1 VTTPRTIAEAA
12 PQLRAGSL
20 RSLDLVEE
28 CLEQIDRF
36 EAQTKAWVLVDA
48 DGAGR
53 QARQLDDELR
63 AGRWRGPLHGIPLGI
78 KDIVDVAGWPTRAG
92 SSWYCQM
99 PASDATI
106 VARLR
111 EAGAVLLGK
120 TVNTEFACFDPS
132 PTRNPWNPAHTPG
145 GSSSGSAA
153 AVARGMC
160 LAAIGSQTGGSITR
174 PATYCGVAGCKP
186 TFGRVSRA
194 GVLPV
199 TERLDH
205 PGPIART
212 ALDLAIVLSAIAGP
226 DPLDAS
232 TLGFPHLAA
241 LDTSPL
247 ERPPQIALA
256 RTVLPL
262 ADEEAVDATRRA
274 VEVWRQAGTAVE
286 EIDLPG
292 KFDEVI
298 AMHRRI
304 MAREAADVHRTWF
317 AEHRDR
323 YGPKLTSLLEEGA
336 ALHDEQYR
344 AAVEHQ
350 DGWQHAC
357 DELLAEYPV
366 LVTPAT
372 TGPAPLLDT
381 TGNPAMNSPWSY
393 SGLPTVSLPCELA
406 QNGLPLGVQLIGPRR
421 ADLELLRTAAWCEK
435 RLGFSAEPP
444 A

>member
-20 RSLDLVEE
+20 RSLDLVDD
-28 CLEQIDRF
+28 CLEQIDRY
-36 EAQTKAWVLVDA
+36 ESQTKAWVLVDA
-48 DGAGR
+48 QGARR
-53 QARQLDDELR
+53 QARQLDDEAR
-63 AGRWRGPLHGIPLGI
+63 VGRWRGPLHGIPIGI

-92 SSWYCQM
+92 SSWFCQM
-99 PASDATI
+99 PTTDATI

-111 EAGAVLLGK
+111 DAGAVLLGK
-120 TVNTEFACFDPS
+120 TVTTEFACFDPS
-132 PTRNPWNPAHTPG
+132 PTRNPWNLAHTPG
-145 GSSSGSAA
+145 GSSSGSTA

-194 GVLPV
+194 GVVPV
-199 TERLDH
+199 TQRLDH

-212 ALDLAIVLSAIAGP
+212 ALDLAIVLSAIARP

-232 TLGFPHLAA
+232 TLAFSP
-241 LDTSPL
+241 LDAYGLPPL
-247 ERPPQIALA
+247 ERPPRIALA

-274 VEVWRQAGTAVE
+274 VEVWRQAGAAVE
-286 EIDLPG
+286 EIELPG

-304 MAREAADVHRTWF
+304 MAREAVEVHRTWF
-317 AEHRDR
+317 AKHCDQ
-323 YGPKLTSLLEEGA
+323 YGPQLTALLEEGA
-336 ALHDEQYR
+336 ALNDEQYR

-357 DELLAEYPV
+357 DELLVEHPV

-372 TGPAPLLDT
+372 TGSAPLLDT

-393 SGLPTVSLPCELA
+393 SGLPTVSLPCGLA
-406 QNGLPLGVQLIGPRR
+406 KNGLPLGVQLIGRR
-421 ADLELLRTAAWCEK
+421 AADLQLLRAALWCEK
-435 RLGFSAEPP
+435 LLGFSAEPP